1 MRPRVTS
8 RCSPRRRDRYRK
20 EALSTSRGSLRQQS
34 RVERAMHLERVER
47 AGAMAQHVLLLQ
59 RQLGED
65 PAIRQLKD
73 WIEAEAAGAARL
85 GGDGS
90 AQDAFAFEA
99 PAIRQGKH
107 RDAMEG
113 RRRRL
118 VRCRPDRKSTRLNS
132 SHVEISYAV

>member
-1 MRPRVTS
+1 MRTKLS
-8 RCSPRRRDRYRK
+8 SCWARCST
-20 EALSTSRGSLRQQS
+20 LVSSSWQS
-34 RVERAMHLERVER
+34 S
-47 AGAMAQHVLLLQ
+47 GAMTQHVLLRS
-59 RQLGED
+59 RQLGEE

-118 VRCRPDRKSTRLNS
+118 VRCRPQ
-132 SHVEISYAV
+132 HPQ

>member
-8 RCSPRRRDRYRK
+8 RSSPGRRERYRK
-20 EALSTSRGSLRQQS
+20 EALSTSRGWLRQQS

-47 AGAMAQHVLLLQ
+47 AGAMAQHVLLLH
-59 RQLGED
+59 RQLSED
-65 PAIRQLKD
+65 PAIRQAED
-73 WIEAEAAGAARL
+73 GIEAEAAGAARL
-85 GGDGS
+85 GGDRS

-118 VRCRPDRKSTRLNS
+118 LRCPPRQPDRNLGG
-132 SHVEISYAV
+132 